1 MFKRVTNDSKA
12 GDEVKRVSRKL
23 DLSEFESIVDFRL
36 RNVSSSFMK
45 ALNILP
51 TSTDDYE
58 RFGI

>member
-36 RNVSSSFMK
+36 RNASSSFMK
-45 ALNILP
+45 ALKYTPNFN
-51 TSTDDYE
+51 
-58 RFGI
+58 R